1 MYFSFFVFGR
11 GSHFSI
17 ALVILLPNVS
27 YPNGFFLFSSAVSD
41 EAGLQ
46 HVAQEL
52 EAKAILPFSFEK

>member
-1 MYFSFFVFGR
+1 MYFFSLYLGEDPTFLSLWSFC
-11 GSHFSI
+11 
-17 ALVILLPNVS
+17 
-27 YPNGFFLFSSAVSD
+27 FLMLATQTVNFPFSSAVSD